1 MSNILR
7 VAFKHERRIESR
19 PLYQYDYGQVL
30 KFIDLELPYS
40 YEVHFSNHEKGSSIT
55 QLGNENGV
63 AIPDSLLTSGL
74 PVYAWLYLHAGD
86 ADGETEYMV
95 KIPVYK
101 RAAITND
108 QPTPVQQD
116 VITQAI
122 AALASGVATA
132 TNSAAM
138 AIASASEATA
148 ARDGARAYMNIAQA
162 SADIATTSAQQ
173 AVTAASHYPIIEE
186 DNWYLWSVADS
197 SYVDTGV
204 NARGPKGDPFTYDD
218 FTPEQL
224 EALTGPQGVTF
235 TPTVSPEGVIYWE
248 NDGGRENPQAVNIMG
263 PQGIQGEPG
272 APGADGLTFTP
283 SVSSDGVISW
293 ANNGGAANPS
303 SVNIK
308 GPQGEQGIQGEQG
321 VQGETGAT
329 FTPSVSSDGIISWT
343 NDKGKENP
351 TSVNIRGPQGIQGVQ
366 GETGA
371 TGSKGD
377 TGTTFTPAVSS
388 EGIISWTN
396 DDNKENP
403 EPRNIRGPQGEQGIQ
418 GETGPS
424 GFSPVIVVSSITGG
438 HQVSITDASGTQSF
452 DVMDGAGSVQSVNDK
467 TGVVVLTAEDVGA
480 LPSDTVIP
488 TVPSN
493 ISAFNNDVGYITIE
507 TDPTVPAWAK
517 ASNKPEY
524 SASEIGAIAVPTAA
538 SSGQL
543 LGYDGSEWTA
553 VTVDNSEFVITVE
566 KIAGQWA
573 NPDKTYAE
581 TLAAYNAGR
590 IIKLRTLQNDS
601 STYYKLYGYNANYNI
616 FSFDYQYVFTTT
628 NNYRSDLTRTRFEF
642 SSSGLTYYEQSP
654 VKGLPSVGNPGQFL
668 RKDSS
673 YFAAWESIYQVPT
686 NGTAGQVLRKNGAGA
701 SAYAWV
707 SAGVPSGG
715 SIGQVLAKS
724 SDDDYALTWA
734 TPSGGSDKVM
744 AVTITYNSTYPYYSS
759 NKTIDEIFTAI
770 DNGYDV
776 YLIYTG
782 SYSDAAH
789 EIYQLYSRSTTDVY
803 FIRIVVSGTSI
814 IKYYFRIYKSNNA
827 TSINKNYDYA
837 SIPSVEN
844 QYYIVIKYD
853 DSENKYFIDDYLNLS
868 YLAYLDLTS
877 GFYRFGSIFA
887 YYSEEG
893 NHLPETGGYEN
904 YADYYYLQKYWNTEE
919 YDEGEDSYSSISH
932 VIFSKIDNTNGTVK
946 FKSFLIEGGSWDN
959 LTDATVTYSEVSL
972 GQPSAAAGVSF

>member
-63 AIPDSLLTSGL
+63 TIPDSLLTSGL

-162 SADIATTSAQQ
+162 SADIAAASAQQ

-204 NARGPKGDPFTYDD
+204 NARGSKGDPFTYDD

-235 TPTVSPEGVIYWE
+235 IPTVSPEGVIYWE

-263 PQGIQGEPG
+263 PQGAQGETG
-272 APGADGLTFTP
+272 APGVDGLTFTP

-293 ANNGGAANPS
+293 TNDGGAANPS
-303 SVNIK
+303 SVNIR

-329 FTPSVSSDGIISWT
+329 FIPSVSSDGVISWT

-351 TSVNIRGPQGIQGVQ
+351 LSVNIRGPQGIQGVQ

-403 EPRNIRGPQGEQGIQ
+403 APRNIRGPQGEQGVQ

-424 GFSPVIVVSSITGG
+424 GFSPIIAVSSITGG

-452 DVMDGAGSVQSVNDK
+452 DVMDGASNVQSVNNK
-467 TGVVVLTAEDVGA
+467 IGVVVLTAEDVGA

-493 ISAFNNDVGYITIE
+493 ISAFNNDAGYITTE
-507 TDPTVPAWAK
+507 VDPTVPSWAK
-517 ASNKPEY
+517 ASSKPEY
-524 SASEIGAIAVPTAA
+524 SASEVGAIAIPTAA

-543 LGYDGSEWTA
+543 LGYNGSNWNA
-553 VTVDNSEFVITVE
+553 VTIDFN
-566 KIAGQWA
+566 
-573 NPDKTYAE
+573 
-581 TLAAYNAGR
+581 
-590 IIKLRTLQNDS
+590 
-601 STYYKLYGYNANYNI
+601 
-616 FSFDYQYVFTTT
+616 
-628 NNYRSDLTRTRFEF
+628 
-642 SSSGLTYYEQSP
+642 
-654 VKGLPSVGNPGQFL
+654 GLPSG
-668 RKDSS
+668 
-673 YFAAWESIYQVPT
+673 
-686 NGTAGQVLRKNGAGA
+686 GTT
-701 SAYAWV
+701 
-707 SAGVPSGG
+707 
-715 SIGQVLAKS
+715 GQVLAKS
-724 SDDDYALTWA
+724 SNDDYSVAWNSIDPGNFVIFVFYYDTITCDKTYQEILNAYNSGKNLVVKHWSNYSKDIYQFWTYTDAGQFKFRWSSDLYTYGDQYYNEYEITISEDNGNTVVQRNYAYAVHAL
-734 TPSGGSDKVM
+734 PSGGTTGQILAKTSNTNYATAWVSADNFGDEFLITV
-744 AVTITYNSTYPYYSS
+744 TYNNGYIS
-759 NKTIDEIFTAI
+759 NKTYDEILAAITAGKVAI
-770 DNGYDV
+770 LKYNDDYYYYDTKGTTSYHYLYFKRIANVSSTSVTGRSFYIYKNSYNNNTVVNSSSTSMSVPSIPEPLIKSEEWGLHNNEGTWNLDNTYYGDIGNYVDDYNY
-776 YLIYTG
+776 YLG
-782 SYSDAAH
+782 D
-789 EIYQLYSRSTTDVY
+789 
-803 FIRIVVSGTSI
+803 RIIQI
-814 IKYYFRIYKSNNA
+814 IKYNSSFDPYQEPPVNGNFEIYKLCNA
-827 TSINKNYDYA
+827 YTVFDANQQSTEGHMIFRNIIEESGTMKIKTIEIVDTIETYNF
-837 SIPSVEN
+837 PSSAT
-844 QYYIVIKYD
+844 ITF
-853 DSENKYFIDDYLNLS
+853 SETVL
-868 YLAYLDLTS
+868 
-877 GFYRFGSIFA
+877 
-887 YYSEEG
+887 
-893 NHLPETGGYEN
+893 GY
-904 YADYYYLQKYWNTEE
+904 
-919 YDEGEDSYSSISH
+919 
-932 VIFSKIDNTNGTVK
+932 
-946 FKSFLIEGGSWDN
+946 
-959 LTDATVTYSEVSL
+959 
-972 GQPSAAAGVSF
+972 PSASGVGF